1 MQIKGTAAT
10 QHFGP
15 APGGNDGENR
25 QGRKN

>member
-1 MQIKGTAAT
+1 MQIKGIAAT
-10 QHFGP
+10 HRFRP